1 MSSPTR
7 IFVTDCEGPLTR
19 NDNAM
24 EIAARFLPWGGDL
37 FARLSRY
44 DDYLVDV
51 VDKPGYN
58 AGDTLRLIAPFFVA
72 FGLRD
77 SDVQAFSAGNV
88 LLVPGAAEMLAEV
101 QKLMPSFIIS
111 TSYTPYIRALC
122 EVVGFAFEN
131 CRCTELS
138 LNAWAMDEAEKV
150 WLRDWL
156 RRIVQRPVI
165 QIPAEASGL
174 GDLSEED
181 RTTVGELDCLFWE
194 EMGAAGRLSG
204 EIRAA
209 VRPVGGG
216 MKLAALEGI
225 VSDLG
230 VRGEDVLYV
239 GDSIT
244 DAPPFAAVR
253 EWGGVSLSFNGNDY
267 ALAAAT
273 YAAAAADTRPTLE
286 LARAF
291 IAGGSAAV
299 AATVDEWET
308 EHEAPRPPG
317 DEPGAP
323 ALPQVGV
330 VGAAGGGLASASAWA
345 RSHVRG
351 EPIARLG

>member
-24 EIAARFLPWGGDL
+24 EIAARFLPWGGDF

-51 VDKPGYN
+51 ADKPGYN

-88 LLVPGAAEMLAEV
+88 LLVPGATGMLTEV

-122 EVVGFAFEN
+122 DVVRFPFDN
-131 CRCTELS
+131 CRCTELA

-156 RRIVQRPVI
+156 QRIVQRPVI
-165 QIPAEASGL
+165 EIPAEARGL

-181 RTTVGELDCLFWE
+181 RTTVGELDSLFWD
-194 EMGAAGRLSG
+194 EMSAGGRLGG
-204 EIRAA
+204 EILAA

-225 VSDLG
+225 VADLG
-230 VRGEDVLYV
+230 VRGQDVLYV

-244 DAPPFAAVR
+244 DAPPFAAVAK
-253 EWGGVSLSFNGNDY
+253 WGGVSLSFNGNAY
-267 ALAAAT
+267 ALAAAQ
-273 YAAAAADTRPTLE
+273 YAAASADTRPTLE

-291 IAGGSAAV
+291 VAGGSEAV
-299 AATVDEWET
+299 AATVAEWAS
-308 EHEAPRPPG
+308 EHEAPRAVG
-317 DEPGAP
+317 SEPGAP
-323 ALPQVGV
+323 VLPQVGV
-330 VGAAGGGLASASAWA
+330 VDEAGDGLASASAWA
-345 RSHVRG
+345 RTHVRG